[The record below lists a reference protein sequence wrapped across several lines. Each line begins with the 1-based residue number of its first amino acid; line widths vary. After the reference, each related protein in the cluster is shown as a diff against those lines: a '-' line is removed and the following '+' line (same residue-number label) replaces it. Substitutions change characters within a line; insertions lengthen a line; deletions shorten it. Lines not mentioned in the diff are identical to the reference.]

1 MLENFSRSLQSIFD
15 LYKEK
20 RNSYFAFSFSF
31 GMLSMLA
38 SGLISY
44 IVCLL
49 AKKVFEWEGS
59 NDSFVNDA
67 VAISKF
73 TKLLSYFFILSFGL
87 YAIYLRKIIRDESQQ
102 SNLSEHK
109 IILKPT
115 LKGLFKA
122 IIPRNRT
129 VILIVIFF
137 VSLVYILL
145 FKEIYNPKNDDL
157 GFIKDQGWE
166 YNTPPKNALI
176 WLNSII
182 ELLKQ
187 YIPYFGAFYIF
198 LSDYDSSFSL
208 SSFSK
213 YKQSI
218 LTFLLLSFCVSS
230 ILIYSKSYLDL
241 YIVNLITISLRM
253 DFVKGI
259 LQIFVSV
266 FVSAFSYLGL
276 AASIM
281 YPVMNQHETINSN
294 YNESI

>member
-1 MLENFSRSLQSIFD
+1 MLDNFSRSLQSIFD

-20 RNSYFAFSFSF
+20 RNSYFEFSFAF

-59 NDSFVNDA
+59 KDSFVNDV

-87 YAIYLRKIIRDESQQ
+87 YAIYLRKIIKNESQQ
-102 SNLSEHK
+102 SNLSDPK
-109 IILKPT
+109 TILKPT

-122 IIPRNRT
+122 ITPRNQT
-129 VILIVIFF
+129 VILIVVVF
-137 VSLVYILL
+137 VSLVYTLL

-176 WLNSII
+176 WLNSIF

-208 SSFSK
+208 NSFSK

-218 LTFLLLSFCVSS
+218 LIFLLLSFCISS

-241 YIVNLITISLRM
+241 YIVNLITIPIKM

-266 FVSAFSYLGL
+266 FVSAFLYLGL

-281 YPVMNQHETINSN
+281 YPVVNQDITLEK
-294 YNESI
+294 